1 MDANAIETPPMAET
15 KPAHIPHQHPQWMH
29 YGDIIRILGTVV
41 VVIGHVCD
49 MELYNG
55 SQLGTLN
62 WHVLNV
68 WDSFSR
74 WAVPIYIM
82 LSGSLLLDP
91 HRTEAPSKFYH
102 KRLMRIGVPLVFWSL
117 FFMWVD
123 VYYTGWRATHN
134 VPQQP
139 NYETYLHFDSLTT
152 TKGSKYIGNIDQN
165 DTGYTVQTASE
176 KLDIDSQDVAKVE
189 RNPNISADWQ
199 FAWTAKSLPQW
210 IHNFIIFH
218 PDQWGGHTRWE
229 WFTYLVFYCPQ
240 KAWLN
245 LLKGEPYVHMHFIFR
260 IAGLYAFTPVLRICL
275 KHIPRPMLIT
285 TVVMM
290 LIWSSLDSIANNVTE
305 TELSAF
311 ARFVPFLGYYLIGY
325 LLREAT
331 FSRGTLL
338 LCALGWIISI
348 ALLAGGEE
356 WLVQHYVID
365 AKLPS
370 IYGPPAMD
378 MILYDFLSPVRVMMA
393 IFAWIVLVNV
403 FRDPWPYSHT
413 GRSIIRFWA
422 NTTLGLYLI
431 HPLFREMWYMKAPL
445 WIDPWLEKV
454 IAMHGFWGFHQM
466 QLILKEW
473 MKYGINATWPNVWVG
488 VPMVAVL
495 VYVPALI
502 STIIIMRIPFV
513 RRIAG

>member
-1 MDANAIETPPMAET
+1 VDANVIESRPMIEPKA
-15 KPAHIPHQHPQWMH
+15 AHIPHQHPQWMH

-102 KRLMRIGVPLVFWSL
+102 KRLMRIGVPLVFWSF
-117 FFMWVD
+117 FFMWLD
-123 VYYTGWRATHN
+123 VYYTGWRATHDLAYQAYQN
-134 VPQQP
+134 NGWVF
-139 NYETYLHFDSLTT
+139 LWSADSL
-152 TKGSKYIGNIDQN
+152 G
-165 DTGYTVQTASE
+165 
-176 KLDIDSQDVAKVE
+176 
-189 RNPNISADWQ
+189 
-199 FAWTAKSLPQW
+199 QW
-210 IHNFIIFH
+210 FHNLIHYN
-218 PDQWGGHTRWE
+218 PDQWAGHTRWE
-229 WFTYLVFYCPQ
+229 WFKYLVFYCPQ
-240 KAWLN
+240 KAWMN
-245 LLKGEPYVHMHFIFR
+245 LLRGEPYMHMHFIFR
-260 IAGLYAFTPVLRICL
+260 IAGLYAFTPVLRVCL
-275 KHIPRPMLIT
+275 KHIPRPMLIA

-325 LLREAT
+325 LLREAVFT
-331 FSRGTLL
+331 RQTLL
-338 LCALGWIISI
+338 LCGLGWLASVV
-348 ALLAGGEE
+348 LLAGGEE
-356 WLVQHYVID
+356 LLVKHYVID
-365 AKLPS
+365 AGLKS

-393 IFAWIVLVNV
+393 IFAWIVLVNI
-403 FRDPWPYSHT
+403 FRNPWPYSHT
-413 GRSIIRFWA
+413 GRSVIRFWA

-431 HPLFREMWYMKAPL
+431 HPLFREIWYIKAPA
-445 WIDPWLEKV
+445 WIDPYLNHV
-454 IAMHGFWGFHQM
+454 IAMHGFFGFHQL

-473 MKYGINATWPNVWVG
+473 MLYGINATWPNVWVG

-495 VYVPALI
+495 VYVPALL
-502 STIIIMRIPFV
+502 STIVIMRIPYV